1 MGFWGWAAAIG
12 AGWLIAAAVV
22 VAAAWRA
29 GGKRG
34 PRPVPGDAHLHVVVY
49 DEDSYPVMSDDVFDV
64 EREGL

>member
-1 MGFWGWAAAIG
+1 MSFWGWAAAIG
-12 AGWLIAAAVV
+12 AGWLIAAVVV

-34 PRPVPGDAHLHVVVY
+34 PRPVPGDTHLHVVHV
-49 DEDSYPVMSDDVFDV
+49 DGYPVMSDDVYDV